1 MKKINSTLRF
11 FFYYLTAIY
20 FPATLKNQRENARK
34 NRLFSALRFDEL

>member
-11 FFYYLTAIY
+11 VFYLTAIY
-20 FPATLKNQRENARK
+20 FLATLKNQRENESK